1 MSSADDEL
9 WCTSTLYLICACW
22 FDRGI
27 KKDNRGIDRDIRSL
41 EREQAKIKAE
51 IRKAAQKGDKKTMNI
66 LAKSLVQSNKT
77 KEQMMTAKARNTG
90 ISYQMKG
97 AAAQAKMSEHMKTTA
112 QVMGQANRAMNVKQ
126 MQHTAQVF
134 QKEMAKNQFNQE
146 MMSEFFE
153 QLDDSDLEEEADEE
167 VDKVL
172 FEITEGAMGKAV
184 SAPTSKFASKQEKVA
199 DDAELEAKMAELL
212 KM

>member
-1 MSSADDEL
+1 
-9 WCTSTLYLICACW
+9 
-22 FDRGI
+22 
-27 KKDNRGIDRDIRSL
+27 
-41 EREQAKIKAE
+41 
-51 IRKAAQKGDKKTMNI
+51 
-66 LAKSLVQSNKT
+66 
-77 KEQMMTAKARNTG
+77 
-90 ISYQMKG
+90 
-97 AAAQAKMSEHMKTTA
+97 MKTTA